1 MVTKQTIPLNINKV
15 YRSKSGN
22 DCCHSVQKLLTSSF
36 LSQIIK
42 IKIHRTI
49 ILLVVVVVVVV
60 VVVIVAA
67 AVVVVAVCARARN
80 LVSHIEGEY

>member
-15 YRSKSGN
+15 YGSKSGN

-49 ILLVVVVVVVV
+49 ILLVVVVVVI
-60 VVVIVAA
+60 IVAA
-67 AVVVVAVCARARN
+67 AVVVVAVCARAK
-80 LVSHIEGEY
+80 LGLSH